1 MGKPWREGSPLPR
14 GLLCLPLVLTFSLSR
29 PSSLPEPCINRKES
43 SLLAFLQ
50 VPQGKQV
57 SRTSPLSVCV
67 RGDALGAT
75 GQREQRAG

>member
-1 MGKPWREGSPLPR
+1 MEGGVSSPE
-14 GLLCLPLVLTFSLSR
+14 R
-29 PSSLPEPCINRKES
+29 PSLPTSCAYLPFVSATLFPEPSISRKES

-75 GQREQRAG
+75 GQREQTAG